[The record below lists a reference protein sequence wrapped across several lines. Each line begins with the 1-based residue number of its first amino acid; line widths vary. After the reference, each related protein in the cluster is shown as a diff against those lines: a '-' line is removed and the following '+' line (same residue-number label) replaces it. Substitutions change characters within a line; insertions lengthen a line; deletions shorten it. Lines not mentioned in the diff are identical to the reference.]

1 MNVEEL
7 MQRAISLA
15 DPYKYKTKPNP
26 VVGCLILKNG
36 LIISEG
42 AHEVFG
48 SDHAEVNA
56 IRNAKKNM
64 DSKLDSFEDLTL
76 ICTLE
81 PCNHIGKTGA
91 CTEAIIESGIKKVF
105 IGCMDPNPLVA
116 GEGIKKLIKN
126 GINVEVGFC
135 EEAIQ
140 EQNKF
145 FFYKHNNNKPF
156 ITLKIAISKDGKSHN
171 QDGSRAWI
179 TCEESRQDVQL
190 IRAMHDAILTGGNT
204 VLKDN
209 PLMNARV
216 DFPVNQPKKILLT
229 NKEGLNNNFFKDAEV
244 LIIKERDIHVIIED
258 LKHLDINSILVEAGP
273 KLANSFLLSGLV
285 DELIIYESPENFG
298 PNGVSWFEE
307 DNAVEKL
314 GFNLESS
321 YKIESDIKKIYKKC

>member
-26 VVGCLILKNG
+26 VVGCLILKDG

-126 GINVEVGFC
+126 GINVQVGFC

-171 QDGSRAWI
+171 QDGKRTWI

-229 NKEGLNNNFFKDAEV
+229 SKEGLNNNFFKDAEV

-307 DNAVEKL
+307 DKAVEKL

>member
-26 VVGCLILKNG
+26 VVGCLILKDG

-116 GEGIKKLIKN
+116 GEGIKRLIKN

-229 NKEGLNNNFFKDAEV
+229 SKEGLNNNFFKDAEV
-244 LIIKERDIHVIIED
+244 LIIKERNIHVIIED

-307 DNAVEKL
+307 DKAVEKL

>member
-26 VVGCLILKNG
+26 VVGCLILKDG

-229 NKEGLNNNFFKDAEV
+229 SKEGLNNNFFKDAEV
-244 LIIKERDIHVIIED
+244 LIIKERNIHVIIED

>member
-1 MNVEEL
+1 
-7 MQRAISLA
+7 
-15 DPYKYKTKPNP
+15 
-26 VVGCLILKNG
+26 
-36 LIISEG
+36 
-42 AHEVFG
+42 
-48 SDHAEVNA
+48 
-56 IRNAKKNM
+56 M
-64 DSKLDSFEDLTL
+64 DSKLDSFKDLTL

-229 NKEGLNNNFFKDAEV
+229 SKEGLNNNFFKDAEV
-244 LIIKERDIHVIIED
+244 LIIKERNIHVIIED

-307 DNAVEKL
+307 DKAVEKL

>member
-26 VVGCLILKNG
+26 VVGCLILKDG

-56 IRNAKKNM
+56 IRNVKKNM
-64 DSKLDSFEDLTL
+64 DSKLDSFKDLTL

-229 NKEGLNNNFFKDAEV
+229 SKEGLNNNFFKDAEV

-307 DNAVEKL
+307 DKAVEKL

>member
-26 VVGCLILKNG
+26 VVGCLILKDG

-105 IGCMDPNPLVA
+105 IGCMDPNPIVA
-116 GEGIKKLIKN
+116 GEGIKRLIKN

-229 NKEGLNNNFFKDAEV
+229 SKEGLNNNFFKDAEV

-307 DNAVEKL
+307 DKAVEKL

>member
-26 VVGCLILKNG
+26 VVGCLILKDG

-64 DSKLDSFEDLTL
+64 DSKLDSFEDFTL

-229 NKEGLNNNFFKDAEV
+229 SKEGLNNNFFKDAEV

-307 DNAVEKL
+307 DKAVEKL

>member
-26 VVGCLILKNG
+26 VVGCLILKDG

-229 NKEGLNNNFFKDAEV
+229 SKEGLNNNFFKDAEV
-244 LIIKERDIHVIIED
+244 LIIKERNIHVIIED

-307 DNAVEKL
+307 DKAVEKL

>member
-26 VVGCLILKNG
+26 VVGCLILKDG

-64 DSKLDSFEDLTL
+64 DLKLDSFKDLTL

-171 QDGSRAWI
+171 QDGKRTWI

-229 NKEGLNNNFFKDAEV
+229 SKEGLNNNFFKDAEV

-307 DNAVEKL
+307 DKAVEKL